1 MHCTPRLGGMSTM
14 RYIIAIVLLYTYNT
28 NWIVRAYNNNR
39 LEKTANTNKG
49 TGLGGVQIRKRLV
62 GMIS

>member
-39 LEKTANTNKG
+39 LEKQQT
-49 TGLGGVQIRKRLV
+49 QIREQDWWEYRLENAWWA
-62 GMIS
+62 